1 MAVEKLTGTII
12 SSPIY
17 PSNTGQTFATLDS
30 DYGKGG
36 YRSVKTIAERDAI
49 TYSRRK
55 VGMEVRVT
63 EGEGKGLYVLTSFK
77 GSAIKGVTSQE
88 WEEVKSASVLENE
101 ITISGGPLA
110 DKATGLYENNVIPA
124 GTSIEDILSKLLCT
138 EEWPNVGT
146 KDGSFSIKPAAPSII
161 LKDSSNTTIA
171 SGSTVEVGTCITITL
186 TSSNSSV
193 SKQSSEINGLT
204 YGYYNSE
211 KIENE
216 DGSIE
221 YKQVGNLINPSS
233 KKITSDWTVEQ
244 VPTYL
249 DGETTKYYQ
258 YSFSSVTVT
267 GFRDVNQVSSSD
279 SSSSSTLG
287 DKTPTNATA
296 IRTRYVAP
304 GSNSVS
310 GTLIGG
316 PKCKGYIAEIEP
328 VFYKSS
334 LNNTRMIGPVAAQG
348 SVDDMIVKDPGTS
361 SAGTVSLTGVYP
373 CFTNISEL
381 NYTSYPNTKLEL
393 TTGKQFFFEIPN
405 ENGQDYRF
413 MFSYPGDRTLK
424 LEILT
429 DEKTNTFQDYEAGFT
444 DESDSDRVYGSV
456 TYKTWSW
463 TSAKSGGGKVRITLS
478 KNLNS

>member
-1 MAVEKLTGTII
+1 MAIKYSGTII
-12 SSPIY
+12 SSPVY
-17 PSNTGQTFATLDS
+17 PVDS
-30 DYGKGG
+30 DQTYPTHDSEFGKGG
-36 YRSVKTIAERDAI
+36 YRSVNSYSDMENISYERR
-49 TYSRRK
+49 SL
-55 VGMEVRVT
+55 GMEVRVLT
-63 EGEGKGLYVLTSFK
+63 GDKKGLYVLKSFE
-77 GSAIKGVTSQE
+77 GDELEGVTAQE

-110 DKATGLYENNVIPA
+110 NQASGLYENNVIPA
-124 GTSIEDILSKLLCT
+124 GTSLEEILSKLLCT
-138 EEWPNVGT
+138 EEWPTNVGT
-146 KDGSFSIKPAAPSII
+146 KDGSFSIKPNTPSVI
-161 LKDSSNTTIA
+161 LKDSSNNTIT
-171 SGSTVEVGTCITITL
+171 SESTVEVGTRVTITL
-186 TSSNSSV
+186 TSSNSTV
-193 SKQSSEINGLT
+193 SKQSSEIYGLT

-221 YKQVGNLINPSS
+221 YKKVGSLINPSNN
-233 KKITSDWTVEQ
+233 KITTDWITEQ
-244 VPTYL
+244 IHTYL

-258 YSFSSVTVT
+258 YSFSSVTIN
-267 GFRDVNQVSSSD
+267 GFRDTDQVSNSD

-287 DKTPTNATA
+287 EEEPTNAVA
-296 IRTRYVAP
+296 MRTRYVAP

-316 PKCKGYIAEIEP
+316 PKCKGYIEGIEP

-348 SVDDMIVKDPGTS
+348 SVDEMIVKDPGTS
-361 SAGTVSLTGVYP
+361 LAGTASLTGVYP
-373 CFTNISEL
+373 CFTNISGL
-381 NYTSYPNTKLEL
+381 NYTSYPNTRLEL
-393 TTGKQFFFEIPN
+393 IKGNQFFFEIPN

-444 DESDSDRVYGSV
+444 DESDGNRIYGSV

-463 TSAKSGGGKVRITLS
+463 TSAKSGGGKIRITLS